1 MEEITAR
8 QIDILKAIIT
18 EYSETGLP
26 IGSEILEKKYKLGVS
41 PATVRNEMVELAKKG
56 YLAKSYFSSGRIP
69 SAKGFRFYINNIM
82 EEKDMATTDEI
93 AFKNSIWD
101 DRKDSQ
107 KLLSHAAK
115 ILAKKT
121 NLLSLVATDAG
132 DVYYSGVGNLLT
144 IDEFLD
150 INMSRTLFEVI
161 DRLDYWGKVIERAIG
176 EDSDIFYMLGEDD
189 FSNPLL
195 EECGSIFGEFE
206 TDDFKGIIGV
216 IGPKRMYYDSLTPQV
231 KYFSNLIEKVIQ
243 DTKV

>member
-1 MEEITAR
+1 MEDITAR
-8 QIDILKAIIT
+8 QIEILKAIIT

-56 YLAKSYFSSGRIP
+56 FLAKSYFSSGRIP

-93 AFKNSIWD
+93 AYKNGIWD
-101 DRKDSQ
+101 ERKDSQ

-115 ILAKKT
+115 ILAQKT
-121 NLLSLVATDAG
+121 NLLSVAATDAG
-132 DVYYSGVGNLLT
+132 DLYYSGVGNLLT

-161 DRLDYWGKVIERAIG
+161 DRLDYWGKVIEKAIG
-176 EDSDIFYMLGEDD
+176 EDNDIMYMLGEDD

-216 IGPKRMYYDSLTPQV
+216 IGPKRMYYDSLTPQI
-231 KYFSNLIEKVIQ
+231 KYFSGLIEKVIQ